1 MALSVNQVFIPH
13 TQQSLYSQDKPV
25 KDVTGENYSDKKVQ
39 SVSSEPHYA
48 SPSSYEK
55 ATEYL
60 QSQAVKGPS
69 SAYADV
75 QNFDK
80 KNQIQSL
87 LGISLYV

>member
-1 MALSVNQVFIPH
+1 MALSVNQVFIPQ
-13 TQQSLYSQDKPV
+13 TQQSLNSNTKQV
-25 KDVTGENYSDKKVQ
+25 KEHAYEDHASKKVQ
-39 SVSSEPHYA
+39 SLESKAHFA

-60 QSQAVKGPS
+60 NSKAVKGPT

-80 KNQIQSL
+80 KHQLQNL